1 MKVKLSEFN
10 EYLNEQVGQPYVI
23 GGQHTKLTPDN
34 YIKVIERKETSAQN
48 AEDAIA
54 YCKNLF
60 DNGASV
66 LYAYDCSGLGMY
78 YLQNVTNTYS
88 HDMSAN
94 GMMGECEKADEPKK
108 GYWVFR
114 LNDGKATHI
123 GYMVSDTEVIHAK
136 GRKFGVTKERWKKSY
151 WHVTG
156 IPKCIDFEEP
166 EPPEPEPPAPDPDP
180 EPTPEP
186 PEPEPPKPTPTIK
199 IKVKG
204 SVRVREGNGVLTKK
218 IKTVK
223 NCLLPYCG
231 QAIESPYWYM
241 TEVDG
246 KDGYISSKP
255 KLTELV
261 EVYDGTK

>member
-1 MKVKLSEFN
+1 MKKVKLQDFIDYIEK
-10 EYLNEQVGQPYVI
+10 QVGQPYCW

-34 YIKVIERKETSAQN
+34 YVSVIERKETSAQN

-78 YLQNVTNTYS
+78 YLQNETHTYS

-94 GMMGECEKADEPKK
+94 GMMGECEKADEPKR

-123 GYMVSDTEVIHAK
+123 GYMLSDTEVIHAK
-136 GRKFGVTKERWKKSY
+136 GRKYGVVKEKYKKSY
-151 WHVTG
+151 WHTCG
-156 IPKCIDFEEP
+156 IPKCIDFE
-166 EPPEPEPPAPDPDP
+166 PEPEPP
-180 EPTPEP
+180 
-186 PEPEPPKPTPTIK
+186 TPTTK

-204 SVRVREGNGVLTKK
+204 SVRVREGNGVLSKK
-218 IKTVK
+218 IKTVR

-246 KDGYISSKP
+246 KEGYISSKP

>member
-1 MKVKLSEFN
+1 MKKVKLSDFID
-10 EYLNEQVGQPYVI
+10 YLEKQVGQPYLW
-23 GGQHTKLTPDN
+23 GGQHTKLTPYT
-34 YIKVIERKETSAQN
+34 YIDIIERKETSAQN

-78 YLQNVTNTYS
+78 YLQNVTKTYS

-114 LNDGKATHI
+114 LNGGKATHI

-136 GRKFGVTKERWKKSY
+136 GRKYGVVNEKWKKSY
-151 WHVTG
+151 WHCTG
-156 IPKCIDFEEP
+156 IPKCIDFE
-166 EPPEPEPPAPDPDP
+166 
-180 EPTPEP
+180 PEP

-199 IKVKG
+199 IKFKG

-218 IKTVK
+218 IKTVR
-223 NCLLPYCG
+223 NCLCRTAVR
-231 QAIESPYWYM
+231 Q
-241 TEVDG
+241 
-246 KDGYISSKP
+246 SS
-255 KLTELV
+255 LRT
-261 EVYDGTK
+261 GT

>member
-1 MKVKLSEFN
+1 MKMKKVKLQDFID
-10 EYLNEQVGQPYVI
+10 YLEKQVGQPYLW
-23 GGQHTKLTPDN
+23 GGQHTKLTPYT
-34 YIKVIERKETSAQN
+34 YIDIIERKETTAQN

-54 YCKNLF
+54 YCKTLF
-60 DNGASV
+60 DNGAAV

-78 YLQNVTNTYS
+78 YLQNVTKTYS

-114 LNDGKATHI
+114 LNDGRATHI

-136 GRKFGVTKERWKKSY
+136 GRKYGVTKEKYKKSY
-151 WHVTG
+151 WHCVG

-166 EPPEPEPPAPDPDP
+166 EP
-180 EPTPEP
+180 EP
-186 PEPEPPKPTPTIK
+186 PEPPTPTIK

-246 KDGYISSKP
+246 REGYISSKP

>member
-1 MKVKLSEFN
+1 MKKVKLSDFID
-10 EYLNEQVGQPYVI
+10 YLEKQVGQPYLL
-23 GGQHTKLTPDN
+23 GGQHTKLTPYT
-34 YIKVIERKETSAQN
+34 YIDIIERKETSAQN

-94 GMMGECEKADEPKK
+94 GMMGECEKADEPKN
-108 GYWVFR
+108 GCWVFR

-151 WHVTG
+151 WHCTG
-156 IPKCIDFEEP
+156 IPKCIDFEPEPQP
-166 EPPEPEPPAPDPDP
+166 EPPEP
-180 EPTPEP
+180 
-186 PEPEPPKPTPTIK
+186 PTPTIK

-218 IKTVK
+218 IKTVR

-246 KDGYISSKP
+246 KEGYISSKP
-255 KLTELV
+255 RLTELV

>member
-1 MKVKLSEFN
+1 MKKVKLSDFID
-10 EYLNEQVGQPYVI
+10 YLEKQVGQPYLW
-23 GGQHTKLTPDN
+23 GGQHTKLTPYT
-34 YIKVIERKETSAQN
+34 YIDIIERKETSAQN

-54 YCKNLF
+54 YCKTLF

-78 YLQNVTNTYS
+78 YLQNVTKTYS

-114 LNDGKATHI
+114 LNNGKATHI

-136 GRKFGVTKERWKKSY
+136 GRKFGVVKEKYKKSY
-151 WHVTG
+151 WHCVG

-166 EPPEPEPPAPDPDP
+166 EPPEPEPP
-180 EPTPEP
+180 
-186 PEPEPPKPTPTIK
+186 KPTPSIK

-204 SVRVREGNGVLTKK
+204 SVRVREGNGVLSKK

-246 KDGYISSKP
+246 REGYISSKP

>member
-1 MKVKLSEFN
+1 MKKCKLNDFLS
-10 EYLNEQVGQPYVI
+10 YLELQVGQPYLW
-23 GGQHTKLTPDN
+23 GGQHTKLTPYTYVD
-34 YIKVIERKETSAQN
+34 IIERKETSTQN

-78 YLQNVTNTYS
+78 YLQNVTKTYS

-114 LNDGKATHI
+114 LNDGRATHI

-136 GRKFGVTKERWKKSY
+136 GRKFGVVKEKYKKSY
-151 WHVTG
+151 WHCVG
-156 IPKCIDFEEP
+156 IPKCIDFEE
-166 EPPEPEPPAPDPDP
+166 
-180 EPTPEP
+180 PEP

-246 KDGYISSKP
+246 REGYISSKP

>member
-1 MKVKLSEFN
+1 MKKVKLSDFVS
-10 EYLNEQVGQPYVI
+10 YLESQVGQPYLW

-34 YIKVIERKETSAQN
+34 YIKVIERKETSEQN

-54 YCKNLF
+54 YCKTLF

-78 YLQNVTNTYS
+78 YLQNVTKTYS

-94 GMMGECEKADEPKK
+94 GMMGECDMADEPKR

-123 GYMVSDTEVIHAK
+123 GYMISDTEVIHAK

-166 EPPEPEPPAPDPDP
+166 KPQPEPPKPDP

-186 PEPEPPKPTPTIK
+186 STDAY
-199 IKVKG
+199 VLVLG
-204 SVRVREGNGVLTKK
+204 SVRVRASAPKGTCIMIAHKGDM
-218 IKTVK
+218 
-223 NCLLPYCG
+223 LPYLG
-231 QAIESPYWYM
+231 ETVTLDDGSEWYYVS
-241 TEVDG
+241 TKNG
-246 KDGYISSKP
+246 YGYISAFTNKKRKYT
-255 KLTELV
+255 KLI
-261 EVYDGTK
+261 GS

>member
-1 MKVKLSEFN
+1 MKQVKLSDFID
-10 EYLNEQVGQPYVI
+10 YLEKQVGQPYLW
-23 GGQHTKLTPDN
+23 GGQHTKLTPYT
-34 YIKVIERKETSAQN
+34 YIDIIERKETIAQN

-54 YCKNLF
+54 YCKTLF
-60 DNGASV
+60 DNGAAV

-78 YLQNVTNTYS
+78 YLQNVTKTYS

-114 LNDGKATHI
+114 LNDGRATHI

-136 GRKFGVTKERWKKSY
+136 GRKFGVVKEKYKKSY
-151 WHVTG
+151 WHCVG
-156 IPKCIDFEEP
+156 IPKCIDFEPEPQP
-166 EPPEPEPPAPDPDP
+166 EPPEP
-180 EPTPEP
+180 
-186 PEPEPPKPTPTIK
+186 PTPTIK

-204 SVRVREGNGVLTKK
+204 SVRVRAGNGVLTKK

-246 KDGYISSKP
+246 REGYISSKP

>member
-1 MKVKLSEFN
+1 MKRVKLSEFVS
-10 EYLNEQVGQPYVI
+10 YLESQVGQPYLW

-34 YIKVIERKETSAQN
+34 YINVIERKETSAQN

-78 YLQNVTNTYS
+78 YLQNVTKTYS

-94 GMMGECEKADEPKK
+94 GMMGECEKSDEPKK

-136 GRKFGVTKERWKKSY
+136 GRKYGVTKEKYKKSY
-151 WHVTG
+151 WHTCG

-166 EPPEPEPPAPDPDP
+166 EP
-180 EPTPEP
+180 EP
-186 PEPEPPKPTPTIK
+186 PEPPTPTIK

-246 KDGYISSKP
+246 KEGYISSKP

-261 EVYDGTK
+261 EVYE

>member
-1 MKVKLSEFN
+1 MKKVKLSDFID
-10 EYLNEQVGQPYVI
+10 YLEKQVGQPYLW
-23 GGQHTKLTPDN
+23 GGQHTKLTPYT
-34 YIKVIERKETSAQN
+34 YIDIIERKETSAQN

-54 YCKNLF
+54 YCKTLF

-78 YLQNVTNTYS
+78 YLQNVTKTYS

-94 GMMGECEKADEPKK
+94 GMMGECEMADEPKK

-123 GYMVSDTEVIHAK
+123 GYMVSDTEVIYAK

-151 WHVTG
+151 WHCVG

-166 EPPEPEPPAPDPDP
+166 EPP
-180 EPTPEP
+180 
-186 PEPEPPKPTPTIK
+186 KPIPTIK

-204 SVRVREGNGVLTKK
+204 SVRVREGNGVLSKK
-218 IKTVK
+218 IKTVR

-246 KDGYISSKP
+246 KEGYISSKP
-255 KLTELV
+255 RLTELV

>member
-1 MKVKLSEFN
+1 MAKILKIGDLTEFID
-10 EYLNEQVGQPYVI
+10 YLVEQIGQPYLWS
-23 GGQHTKLTPDN
+23 GQHTKLTPSN
-34 YIKVIERKETSAQN
+34 YVSVITDKESDTTNRKN
-48 AEDAIA
+48 AIA
-54 YCKNLF
+54 YCKKKF
-60 DNGASV
+60 DAGATV

-78 YLQNVTNTYS
+78 YLQNETHTYS

-94 GMMGECEKADEPKK
+94 SMMGECEKADEPKK

-123 GYMVSDTEVIHAK
+123 GCMVSDTEVIHAK
-136 GRKFGVTKERWKKSY
+136 GRKYGVTKEKYKKSY
-151 WHVTG
+151 WHCVG

-166 EPPEPEPPAPDPDP
+166 EPPEP
-180 EPTPEP
+180 
-186 PEPEPPKPTPTIK
+186 PTPTIK

-204 SVRVREGNGVLTKK
+204 SVRVREGNGVLSKK
-218 IKTVK
+218 IKTVR

>member
-1 MKVKLSEFN
+1 MKQVKLSDFID
-10 EYLNEQVGQPYVI
+10 YLEKQVGQPYLW
-23 GGQHTKLTPDN
+23 GGQHTKLTPCTYVD
-34 YIKVIERKETSAQN
+34 IIERKETSAQN

-54 YCKNLF
+54 YCKTLF
-60 DNGASV
+60 DNGATV

-78 YLQNVTNTYS
+78 YLQNVTKTYS

-94 GMMGECEKADEPKK
+94 GMMGECEKADDPKK

-114 LNDGKATHI
+114 LNDGRATHI

-136 GRKFGVTKERWKKSY
+136 GRKFGVVKEKYKKSY
-151 WHVTG
+151 WHCVG

-166 EPPEPEPPAPDPDP
+166 EPPEP
-180 EPTPEP
+180 PTPA
-186 PEPEPPKPTPTIK
+186 IK

-204 SVRVREGNGVLTKK
+204 SVRVREGNGVLSKK

-246 KDGYISSKP
+246 KEGYISSKP

>member
-1 MKVKLSEFN
+1 MKTVKLSDFID
-10 EYLNEQVGQPYVI
+10 YLEKQVGQPYLW
-23 GGQHTKLTPDN
+23 GGQHTKLTPYTYVD
-34 YIKVIERKETSAQN
+34 IIERKETSAQN

-78 YLQNVTNTYS
+78 YLQNVTKTYS

-114 LNDGKATHI
+114 LNDGRATHI
-123 GYMVSDTEVIHAK
+123 GYMVSDTEVVHAK
-136 GRKFGVTKERWKKSY
+136 GRKFGVVKEKYKKSY
-151 WHVTG
+151 WHCAG

-166 EPPEPEPPAPDPDP
+166 EP
-180 EPTPEP
+180 EP
-186 PEPEPPKPTPTIK
+186 PEPPTPTIK

-246 KDGYISSKP
+246 REGYISSKP

>member
-1 MKVKLSEFN
+1 MAKILKIGDLAEFID
-10 EYLNEQVGQPYVI
+10 YLVEQIGQPYLW

-34 YIKVIERKETSAQN
+34 YIAVITKKESDPTN
-48 AEDAIA
+48 RENAIA
-54 YCKNLF
+54 FCEKKF
-60 DNGASV
+60 SEGAEV

-78 YLQNVTNTYS
+78 YLQNITKTYS

-94 GMMGECEKADEPKK
+94 GMMGECEKADEPKR

-136 GRKFGVTKERWKKSY
+136 GRKYGVTKEKYKKSY
-151 WHVTG
+151 WHTCG

-166 EPPEPEPPAPDPDP
+166 EPPEPEPP
-180 EPTPEP
+180 
-186 PEPEPPKPTPTIK
+186 KPTPAIK

-204 SVRVREGNGVLTKK
+204 SVRVREGNGVLSKK

-246 KDGYISSKP
+246 REGYISSKP
-255 KLTELV
+255 KLTELF

>member
-1 MKVKLSEFN
+1 MKKVKLSDFIS
-10 EYLNEQVGQPYVI
+10 YLESQVGQPYLW
-23 GGQHTKLTPDN
+23 GGQHTKLTPYT
-34 YIKVIERKETSAQN
+34 YIDIIERKETSAQN

-94 GMMGECEKADEPKK
+94 GMMGECEMADEPKR

-136 GRKFGVTKERWKKSY
+136 GRKYGVTNEKYKKSY
-151 WHVTG
+151 WHTCG

-166 EPPEPEPPAPDPDP
+166 EPQPEPPTPEPDPP
-180 EPTPEP
+180 APEP
-186 PEPEPPKPTPTIK
+186 PEPTVQIA
-199 IKVKG
+199 VKG
-204 SVRVREGNGVLTKK
+204 SVRVREGNGVFTRK
-218 IKTVK
+218 ICTVK
-223 NCLLPYCG
+223 NCLLPYLG
-231 QAIESPYWYM
+231 QAPEAPYWYM
-241 TEVDG
+241 TRVNG
-246 KDGYISSKP
+246 RDGYITSNEKYTH
-255 KLTELV
+255 LIC
-261 EVYDGTK
+261 G

>member
-1 MKVKLSEFN
+1 MKVKLSDFN
-10 EYLNEQVGQPYVI
+10 AYLESQVGQPYLW
-23 GGQHTKLTPDN
+23 GGQHTKLTPYT
-34 YIKVIERKETSAQN
+34 YIDIIERKETSAQN

-78 YLQNVTNTYS
+78 YLQNVTKTYS

-114 LNDGKATHI
+114 LNDGRATHI

-136 GRKFGVTKERWKKSY
+136 GRKYGVTKEKYKKSY
-151 WHVTG
+151 WHTCG
-156 IPKCIDFEEP
+156 IPKCVDFEE
-166 EPPEPEPPAPDPDP
+166 
-180 EPTPEP
+180 
-186 PEPEPPKPTPTIK
+186 PEPEPPKPIPTIK

-246 KDGYISSKP
+246 KEGYISSKP

>member
-1 MKVKLSEFN
+1 MKKVKLQDFID
-10 EYLNEQVGQPYVI
+10 YLEKQVGQPYLW
-23 GGQHTKLTPDN
+23 GGQHTKLTPYTYVD
-34 YIKVIERKETSAQN
+34 IIERKETSAQN

-78 YLQNVTNTYS
+78 YLQNVTNTYT

-94 GMMGECEKADEPKK
+94 GMMGECEKADEPKR

-136 GRKFGVTKERWKKSY
+136 GRKYGVTKEMYKKSY
-151 WHVTG
+151 WHCVG
-156 IPKCIDFEEP
+156 IPKCIYFEEP
-166 EPPEPEPPAPDPDP
+166 EPPEPEPP
-180 EPTPEP
+180 
-186 PEPEPPKPTPTIK
+186 KPTVK

-204 SVRVREGNGVLTKK
+204 SVRVREGNGVLSKK

-246 KDGYISSKP
+246 REGYISSKP

>member
-1 MKVKLSEFN
+1 MAKILKIGDLAEFID
-10 EYLNEQVGQPYVI
+10 YLVEQIGQPYLW
-23 GGQHTKLTPDN
+23 GGQHTKLTPSN
-34 YIKVIERKETSAQN
+34 YVSVITDKESDTTNRKN
-48 AEDAIA
+48 AIA
-54 YCKNLF
+54 YCKKKF
-60 DNGASV
+60 DAGATV

-78 YLQNVTNTYS
+78 YLQNETHTYS

-94 GMMGECEKADEPKK
+94 GMMGECERADEPKR

-114 LNDGKATHI
+114 LNDGRATHI

-136 GRKFGVTKERWKKSY
+136 GRKFGVTKEKYKKSY
-151 WHVTG
+151 WHCVG

-166 EPPEPEPPAPDPDP
+166 EPP
-180 EPTPEP
+180 TPEP
-186 PEPEPPKPTPTIK
+186 PKPTIK

-204 SVRVREGNGVLTKK
+204 SVRVREGNGVLTRK

-246 KDGYISSKP
+246 KEGYISSKP
-255 KLTELV
+255 RLTELV

>member
-1 MKVKLSEFN
+1 MATVADFHRQLEQQVLAHSIYVWSASGQRCKDVSEKWIREHEARCQNGKYADAAVKAWREVMSS
-10 EYLNEQVGQPYVI
+10 PYADVA
-23 GGQHTKLTPDN
+23 
-34 YIKVIERKETSAQN
+34 R
-48 AEDAIA
+48 
-54 YCKNLF
+54 CF
-60 DNGASV
+60 
-66 LYAYDCSGLGMY
+66 DCSGYVSYCLIQIKALDKRRDCDGLYDRCTPLETPENGALVFKVSSTNPNDETHVGAY
-78 YLQNVTNTYS
+78 YDGSVYES
-88 HDMSAN
+88 KGRAYGVVKS
-94 GMMGECEKADEPKK
+94 EYKAKDWKKIAWFKALERDEPQ
-108 GYWVFR
+108 
-114 LNDGKATHI
+114 
-123 GYMVSDTEVIHAK
+123 
-136 GRKFGVTKERWKKSY
+136 
-151 WHVTG
+151 
-156 IPKCIDFEEP
+156 
-166 EPPEPEPPAPDPDP
+166 
-180 EPTPEP
+180 
-186 PEPEPPKPTPTIK
+186 PEPPKPIPTVK